1 MFDQYP
7 RIQRDQTK
15 RILRIMLKHARITR
29 ARIAHITRLSNSS
42 VVAYTKSLID
52 TGVIRP
58 CPSSSSDSRRR
69 VEYLEF
75 NPSLGVNIVV
85 VLTMRRIHVSLVD
98 PGGGIVGNQ
107 ERQIYRGIP
116 KAELLTQLQEAIAWA
131 KDLAESTLK
140 VMVFGVGISLGGF
153 IDPLRGISHEYLF
166 SSDWN
171 EVPLTDIM
179 RERFNLP
186 CLILNDANAAALGE
200 LHDNAAVGV
209 SNFLCIWMGEG
220 IGMGIIVRGELY
232 EGQTSCAGEIGH
244 TKVRGNDQLC
254 YCGRHGCLET
264 IASEEYILAACRE
277 GCRMGVHTELLQLSE
292 GNVEQISIEH
302 VKKAAANGDRFTQ
315 NILDQVAETLAIK
328 MSDAAN
334 ILDPEMIVLRGPV
347 IDGNPYLFEN
357 LRRITLNNTLRP
369 IAQQLRISYAERG
382 DDNQARG
389 VSSYILWH
397 YFS

>member
-1 MFDQYP
+1 MFEQYP

-15 RILRIMLKHARITR
+15 RILRIMLKHARVTR

-42 VVAYTKSLID
+42 IVAYTKALID
-52 TGVIRP
+52 MGVIRLCP
-58 CPSSSSDSRRR
+58 PSSLHSGRR

-85 VLTMRRIHVSLVD
+85 VLTMRRIHVSLVN
-98 PGGGIVGNQ
+98 PAGGIVESQ
-107 ERQIYRGIP
+107 ERQIYKGIP
-116 KAELLTQLQEAIAWA
+116 KSELLTQLQEAIQWA
-131 KDLAESTLK
+131 KDLAELKLK
-140 VMVFGVGISLGGF
+140 VMVFGIGISLGGY

-179 RERFNLP
+179 KDRFNLP

-200 LHDNAAVGV
+200 LHYNAAEGV
-209 SNFLCIWMGEG
+209 SNFICIWIGEG
-220 IGMGIIVRGELY
+220 IGMGIVVRGELY
-232 EGQTSCAGEIGH
+232 EGQTSYAGEIGH

-254 YCGRHGCLET
+254 YCGRQGCLET
-264 IASEEYILAACRE
+264 IASEEYIVATCRE
-277 GCRMGVHTELLQLSE
+277 GCRMGVHTELLQLCD
-292 GNVEQISIEH
+292 GKVEQIAIEH
-302 VKKAAANGDRFTQ
+302 VKMAAAHGDRFTQ
-315 NILDQVAETLAIK
+315 NILDQVADTLAIK
-328 MSDAAN
+328 ISDAAN

-347 IDGNPYLFEN
+347 IDGNPYLFES
-357 LRRITLNNTLRP
+357 LRRVALNNTLRP
-369 IAQQLRISYAERG
+369 IAQQLTISYAEG
-382 DDNQARG
+382 SDDNQAKG